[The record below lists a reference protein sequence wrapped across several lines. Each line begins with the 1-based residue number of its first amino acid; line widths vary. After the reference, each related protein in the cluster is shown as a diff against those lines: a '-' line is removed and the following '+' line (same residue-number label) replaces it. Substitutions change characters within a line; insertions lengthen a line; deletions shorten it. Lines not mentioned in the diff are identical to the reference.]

1 MSVRNW
7 PRRVAALGASVAQ
20 VEAAIELLPVIVTT
34 ERPPPSALLAG
45 IHTEVITS
53 RRNWRQAPD
62 QWPEYAAGPLRIFVR
77 QHRATSVTVLDLAH
91 PDAWI
96 ALRTRPWS
104 GPVDAEAVI

>member
-1 MSVRNW
+1 MQQAF
-7 PRRVAALGASVAQ
+7 AAGFV
-20 VEAAIELLPVIVTT
+20 PVIVTT
-34 ERPPPSALLAG
+34 ERPPPAALLAG

-62 QWPEYAAGPLRIFVR
+62 QWPEYAAGRLRIFVR

-91 PDAWI
+91 PYAWI
-96 ALRTRPWS
+96 ALRVRPWS